1 MRASLCRCMIHTG
14 YINGSS
20 FRLTKDQLDGAT
32 NDPRCPDTMSL
43 ELALG
48 ESTEEYMADAS
59 VNRMEVYESLL
70 FDSNSALWREVLH
83 RKEGRSASEATSA
96 EKSTADAGTNAGAS
110 TDANANA
117 GAKGD
122 VFDIDSEEDEDE
134 PVKAQ
139 PVPKKDPAR
148 DYMTELAMLES
159 TLSQSQAEAATAQEK
174 GLTEA
179 EEQNLDSIMQE
190 LDIESD
196 EDDVDPSNLDLNDLA
211 GSIDL
216 DGDEEE
222 SDAAGEANDGTEVHD
237 YSAEFGV

>member
-1 MRASLCRCMIHTG
+1 MIHTG
-14 YINGSS
+14 YINGAV

-32 NDPRCPDTMSL
+32 SDPRCPDTMSL
-43 ELALG
+43 ELALDA
-48 ESTEEYMADAS
+48 SQEEYVADAS

-83 RKEGRSASEATSA
+83 RKKGRSTSDVSSSV
-96 EKSTADAGTNAGAS
+96 EKSSASAGAS
-110 TDANANA
+110 AGANASA
-117 GAKGD
+117 KVKGD
-122 VFDIDSEEDEDE
+122 VFDIDSEEEDE

-159 TLSQSQAEAATAQEK
+159 SLSQTQMQTETVQEK

-179 EEQNLDSIMQE
+179 EQQNLDSIMQE

-196 EDDVDPSNLDLNDLA
+196 EDDVDPTNLDLNDLA

-216 DGDEEE
+216 DD
-222 SDAAGEANDGTEVHD
+222 DDDDDMDDGENDGAEVHD

>member
-1 MRASLCRCMIHTG
+1 MIHTG
-14 YINGSS
+14 YINGAV

-43 ELALG
+43 ELALDA
-48 ESTEEYMADAS
+48 SQEEYVADAS

-83 RKEGRSASEATSA
+83 RKEGRSTSDVSSSVEKPGANASAS
-96 EKSTADAGTNAGAS
+96 AGAA
-110 TDANANA
+110 ANGSAKV
-117 GAKGD
+117 KGD
-122 VFDIDSEEDEDE
+122 VFDIDSEEEDE

-159 TLSQSQAEAATAQEK
+159 SLSQTQMQTETVQEK

-179 EEQNLDSIMQE
+179 EQQNLDSIMQE

-196 EDDVDPSNLDLNDLA
+196 EDDVDPTNLDLNDLA

-216 DGDEEE
+216 DED
-222 SDAAGEANDGTEVHD
+222 DDDVDDGENDGAEVHD

>member
-1 MRASLCRCMIHTG
+1 MIHTG
-14 YINGSS
+14 YINGTV

-32 NDPRCPDTMSL
+32 SDPRCPDTMSL
-43 ELALG
+43 ELALDA
-48 ESTEEYMADAS
+48 SQEEYVADAS

-83 RKEGRSASEATSA
+83 RKEGRSTSDASPSVEKPSA
-96 EKSTADAGTNAGAS
+96 SANAS
-110 TDANANA
+110 ANA
-117 GAKGD
+117 GAKVKGD
-122 VFDIDSEEDEDE
+122 VFDIDSEEEDE

-148 DYMTELAMLES
+148 DYMTELARLES
-159 TLSQSQAEAATAQEK
+159 SLSQTQMQTETIQEK

-179 EEQNLDSIMQE
+179 EQQNLDSIMQE

-196 EDDVDPSNLDLNDLA
+196 EDDVDPTNLDLNDLA

-216 DGDEEE
+216 DDDVDVD
-222 SDAAGEANDGTEVHD
+222 DAEDDGAEVHD

>member
-1 MRASLCRCMIHTG
+1 MIHTG
-14 YINGSS
+14 YINGAV

-43 ELALG
+43 ELALDA
-48 ESTEEYMADAS
+48 SQEEYVADAS

-83 RKEGRSASEATSA
+83 RKEGRSTSDMSSSVEKPSAS
-96 EKSTADAGTNAGAS
+96 AS
-110 TDANANA
+110 ANANA
-117 GAKGD
+117 SAGANASAKVKGD
-122 VFDIDSEEDEDE
+122 VFDIDSEEEDE

-159 TLSQSQAEAATAQEK
+159 SLSQTQMQTETVQEK

-179 EEQNLDSIMQE
+179 EQQNLDSIMQE

-196 EDDVDPSNLDLNDLA
+196 EDDVDPTNLDLNDLA

-216 DGDEEE
+216 DD
-222 SDAAGEANDGTEVHD
+222 DDDDDMDDGENDGAEVHD